1 MFRFVG
7 KRLVQSLVSL
17 FVISLLVF
25 GAMYAIGDP
34 VALLLPR
41 TASAQAR
48 ENLRHD
54 LGLDLPLPVQY
65 ARFIGRVVRGDF
77 GKSFY
82 DGVSVIELIG
92 ERAPATFEL
101 AAASLLLAVIIGIPL
116 GILCGARPDAFIS
129 RAILSGSIL
138 GISMPTFWLGLLF
151 IMLFA
156 VNLDWLP
163 TSDRGETRELFGMQ
177 FSLLTLDGWRHM
189 ILPAVTLALHHLAM
203 LIRLVRSE
211 IMETLHRPFIRVVR
225 ARGVPESQVVG
236 KHALRNSLILIVTVT
251 GVEFGQLLAFSV
263 ITETIFAWPGLG
275 RLLMR
280 SITEQDQPVI
290 IAYLILTG
298 AVFLTI
304 NFLVDLTY
312 ALIDPRVRLASAR
325 GTPGR

>member
-1 MFRFVG
+1 MLRFVG
-7 KRLVQSLVSL
+7 KRFVQSLVSL
-17 FVISLLVF
+17 FVISLLIF

-41 TASAQAR
+41 TASMQAR

-82 DGVSVIELIG
+82 DGVSVIKLLG
-92 ERAPATFEL
+92 ERAPATIEL
-101 AAASLLLAVIIGIPL
+101 AAASLMLAVIIGIPL
-116 GILCGARPDAFIS
+116 GILCGARPDALVS
-129 RAILSGSIL
+129 RAILGGSIL

-156 VNLDWLP
+156 VNLNWLP

-177 FSLLTLDGWRHM
+177 WSLLTLDGWRHM

-225 ARGVPESQVVG
+225 ARGVSEAQVVG
-236 KHALRNSLILIVTVT
+236 KHALRNSMILIVTVT

-263 ITETIFAWPGLG
+263 ITETIFVWPGLG

-325 GTPGR
+325 GTPGS